1 VAAHAALVKATAGG
15 GYALDAEISQVLST
29 DGLSSVA
36 DIGGAGGSL
45 LRGLM
50 NANRK
55 LKGILFDLPNAV
67 AGAAQFPENLD
78 LGDRLQ
84 IVGGSFFESVPSAD
98 MLMLR
103 HVLHDWS
110 D

>member
-1 VAAHAALVKATAGG
+1 MSRNRFPRMNRIDMLVDQRIATLSASTTTGHDMWLHAALVKATAGG

-36 DIGGAGGSL
+36 DIGGAGASL

-50 NANRK
+50 NANGK

-67 AGAAQFPENLD
+67 AGAA
-78 LGDRLQ
+78 
-84 IVGGSFFESVPSAD
+84 
-98 MLMLR
+98 
-103 HVLHDWS
+103 
-110 D
+110 